1 MALCPMEFDSTSFE
15 EVTFSDL
22 FDTSYKSSFVS
33 SVTGA
38 VRKMKDSSLYIV
50 NINFT
55 LDTGNDWAVIGRF
68 KKTFS
73 PRIISP
79 TVHDDG
85 TIDGSFWSSDPSANT
100 TAYKCLKS
108 GLHHVNFMGS
118 AT

>member
-1 MALCPMEFDSTSFE
+1 MALSPMEYDSTSFE

-33 SVTGA
+33 SVTGT
-38 VRKMKDSSLYIV
+38 VRKMEDSSLYFV
-50 NINFT
+50 YINFT
-55 LDTGNDWAVIGRF
+55 LDMGNDWAVIGRF

-73 PRIISP
+73 PRIIFP
-79 TVHDDG
+79 VVHDDG
-85 TIDGSFWSSDPSANT
+85 TLDGSFWSANPSANT

-108 GLHHVNFMGS
+108 GLHHVTFMGL